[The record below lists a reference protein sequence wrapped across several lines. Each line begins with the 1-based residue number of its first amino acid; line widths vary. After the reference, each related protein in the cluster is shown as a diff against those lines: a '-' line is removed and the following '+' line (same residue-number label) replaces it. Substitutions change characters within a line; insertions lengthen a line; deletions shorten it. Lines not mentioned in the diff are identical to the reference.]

1 MARALA
7 DTREAKLERD
17 KAVRDLHAFQLE
29 AQSWKQEVVAS
40 KASVRS
46 IKIHSTKPQFI
57 LFNIADTGRAHCAY
71 CWSSSVLICDHH
83 LDRFHI
89 KQKH

>member
-1 MARALA
+1 VESQSRQEVARALA

-46 IKIHSTKPQFI
+46 IEIR
-57 LFNIADTGRAHCAY
+57 FNK
-71 CWSSSVLICDHH
+71 VLIYT
-83 LDRFHI
+83 L
-89 KQKH
+89 